1 MDSHIKE
8 LKDIWQKFLL
18 DEERHKSRATW
29 FLPGDRNTKFFH
41 HYTSHRKNSKV
52 MWEILNENG
61 CSHSNQEDLEAE
73 AVKHFKALY
82 AYLEQNIILEQVS
95 TVQHYPSFLSESDVL
110 DMKKPCTAEEIFLVL
125 KSFARDKSP
134 GTDGW
139 TMEFFLRYFDVIKLD
154 VLEAVEEFRRS
165 GSMTKSLNSTFIVLI
180 PKMEPTTLG
189 DYRPISLCNL
199 AYKIIA

>member
-1 MDSHIKE
+1 
-8 LKDIWQKFLL
+8 
-18 DEERHKSRATW
+18 
-29 FLPGDRNTKFFH
+29 
-41 HYTSHRKNSKV
+41 

-61 CSHSNQEDLEAE
+61 CSHSNQGDLEGE

-82 AYLEQNIILEQVS
+82 ANLERNIILEQVS

-110 DMKKPCTAEEIFLVL
+110 DMEKPCTAEEIFLVL

-134 GTDGW
+134 GC

-154 VLEAVEEFRRS
+154 VLEAVEESKRT

-189 DYRPISLCNL
+189 DYRPISL
-199 AYKIIA
+199 